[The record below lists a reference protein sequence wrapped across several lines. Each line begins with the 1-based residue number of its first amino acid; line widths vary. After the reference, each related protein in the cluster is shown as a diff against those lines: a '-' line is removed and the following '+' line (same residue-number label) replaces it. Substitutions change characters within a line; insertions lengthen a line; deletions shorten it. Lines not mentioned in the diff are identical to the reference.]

1 MRLEQ
6 RANMGPMK
14 VPRKMLNRR
23 SSSPSGL
30 HLARIC
36 TTHDG
41 SLEAG
46 GIERDW
52 TLMSAENSTEDS
64 ISALILRAG
73 KDDCTP
79 VRVLACDS
87 LGSISARALGIAVC
101 QTHRHWSPRES
112 DL

>member
-23 SSSPSGL
+23 PSSPSGL
-30 HLARIC
+30 HFARIC
-36 TTHDG
+36 TTH
-41 SLEAG
+41 G
-46 GIERDW
+46 GILQAGRREQGS
-52 TLMSAENSTEDS
+52 TLMLAEDSTEGS
-64 ISALILRAG
+64 VSALMGDAG
-73 KDDCTP
+73 KIACTP

-101 QTHRHWSPRES
+101 QTHRHWSPRGS
-112 DL
+112 G